1 MDRLVVRILPIV
13 MNLYIIIST
22 LYAMNG
28 IDISVYDYWMSCSI
42 GCGILLSVLAHS
54 QGKYH
59 CTWVRMLCYNLI
71 FVPLLGFID
80 SIWPLF
86 YSVEEYIFTLCIE
99 MSVVIL
105 LTIGLALH
113 HFIKVR
119 RVIKQKGYAEIKSIQ
134 CGCPRED

>member
-1 MDRLVVRILPIV
+1 MDKFLVRLLPILL
-13 MNLYIIIST
+13 NLYITIVIALSF
-22 LYAMNG
+22 AG
-28 IDISVYDYWMSCSI
+28 IDISTLDYWFSSSI
-42 GCGILLSVLAHS
+42 TMGVLLTVLCHT
-54 QGKYH
+54 QGRYH
-59 CTWVRMLCYNLI
+59 CKWIRLLCYNLI

-113 HFIKVR
+113 HFIKAR
-119 RVIKQKGYAEIKSIQ
+119 RVIKQKRYAEIKSIQ
-134 CGCPRED
+134 CGRPRED

>member
-28 IDISVYDYWMSCSI
+28 IDISVCDYWLSCSI
-42 GCGILLSVLAHS
+42 GCGILLSVLVHS

-59 CTWVRMLCYNLI
+59 CKWVRVLCYNLI
-71 FVPLLGFID
+71 FVPAVSYVD
-80 SIWPLF
+80 SMYPLF
-86 YSVEEYIFTLCIE
+86 NSVENYIFAICID
-99 MSVVIL
+99 IL
-105 LTIGLALH
+105 AVTILTIGLAIH

-119 RVIKQKGYAEIKSIQ
+119 RVIKQKRI
-134 CGCPRED
+134 CRD